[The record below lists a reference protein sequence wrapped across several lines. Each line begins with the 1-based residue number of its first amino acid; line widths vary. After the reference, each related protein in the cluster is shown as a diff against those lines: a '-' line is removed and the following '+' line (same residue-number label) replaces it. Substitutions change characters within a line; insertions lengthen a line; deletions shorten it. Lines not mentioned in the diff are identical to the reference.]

1 MTKTER
7 DARMYA
13 AHLGLIVRGSVGA
26 FELSERY
33 GPPHGKKRKIG
44 TYRTVKTLEAGILRF
59 NTGMCVQMATR
70 DGRRR
75 YEEGIFD
82 RFNKKRRG
90 GRRLTTQH
98 AA

>member
-1 MTKTER
+1 
-7 DARMYA
+7 MYA
-13 AHLGLIVRGSVGA
+13 AHLSLIVRGSVGV

-44 TYRTVKTLEAGILRF
+44 TYRTVKTLEAGILRH
-59 NTGMCVQMATR
+59 NNRMCDQLTTR

-82 RFNKKRRG
+82 HLDKKRG
-90 GRRLTTQH
+90 GGKG
-98 AA
+98 